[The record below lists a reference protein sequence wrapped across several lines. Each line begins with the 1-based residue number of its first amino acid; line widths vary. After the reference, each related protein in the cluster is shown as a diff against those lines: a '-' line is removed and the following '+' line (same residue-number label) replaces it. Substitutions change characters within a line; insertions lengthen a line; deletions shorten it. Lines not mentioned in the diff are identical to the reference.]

1 MLSSA
6 KYKVVEGN
14 QLLRFQTVRFIT
26 FILQDEMALKDNM
39 KISKYCSRQAI
50 YLYI

>member
-14 QLLRFQTVRFIT
+14 QLLRFQTVRVRFIT

-39 KISKYCSRQAI
+39 KISKH
-50 YLYI
+50 YL